1 MALNTYTNVRS
12 AIPAR
17 LDVATAQLN
26 PTSADLDD
34 LLLQAEER
42 IIDDVMA
49 RGGVREWET
58 ALSSTVTGSG
68 TLAVP
73 TDYLELKHAYID
85 QAQAQWLDRKS
96 AEWIYRAY
104 PKRSADGLPKFIAR
118 EGSNFI
124 FGPFAASQYLV
135 KGIYYAKPA
144 SVVNVSGATFTGI
157 FASHPLLF
165 LFAGCVES
173 ETFLK
178 RPDQRALWEAQYQ
191 QELDRVIG
199 KEMRERW
206 SGSVLRVTTA

>member
-1 MALNTYTNVRS
+1 MALNTYTNIRS

-17 LDVATAQLN
+17 LDVTTAQLN
-26 PTSADLDD
+26 PTGADLDD

-42 IIDDVMA
+42 IYDDVMA

-58 ALSSTVTGSG
+58 ALNSTITGSG
-68 TLAVP
+68 TVAVP
-73 TDYLELKHAYID
+73 SDYMELKHAYIEK
-85 QAQAQWLDRKS
+85 ANVQWLERKS
-96 AEWIYRAY
+96 AEWIYTAY

-124 FGPFAASQYLV
+124 FGPFAESTDLV
-135 KGIYYAKPA
+135 KGIYYAKPT
-144 SVVNVSGATFTGI
+144 SIVNVSGSTFTGI
-157 FASHPLLF
+157 FGSHPLLL

-173 ETFLK
+173 EDFLK
-178 RPDQRALWEAQYQ
+178 RPAQRALWEGKYQ

-206 SGSVLRVTTA
+206 SGSVLRVTTG